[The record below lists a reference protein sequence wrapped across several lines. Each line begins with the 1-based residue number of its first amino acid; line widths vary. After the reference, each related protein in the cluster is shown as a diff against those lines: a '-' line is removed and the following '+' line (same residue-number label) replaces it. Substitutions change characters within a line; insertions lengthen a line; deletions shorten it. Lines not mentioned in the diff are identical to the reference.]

1 MSGIAKNIAK
11 QSVKDVLDRHAG
23 SQLNLAAESV
33 REILS
38 DTIVEELE
46 KRLKLSIQVSRPDFD
61 DKTLTLDLEN
71 NLW

>member
-1 MSGIAKNIAK
+1 MSDMAKNIAK

-46 KRLKLSIQVSRPDFD
+46 KKLKLLIQVSRPDFD
-61 DKTLTLDLEN
+61 DKTLTMDVGR